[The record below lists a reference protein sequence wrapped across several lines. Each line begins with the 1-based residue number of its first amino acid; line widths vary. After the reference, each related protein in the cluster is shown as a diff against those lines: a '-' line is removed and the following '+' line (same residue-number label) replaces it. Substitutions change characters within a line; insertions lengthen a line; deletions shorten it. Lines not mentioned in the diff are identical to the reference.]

1 MQKIPTS
8 PTTPLVKNISITR
21 NELSRLH
28 LELLKNGDE
37 LSAKVLS
44 RGTKG
49 EIKLQIGEV
58 KLTAL
63 TLADVMP
70 GDIVKLK
77 VVKAGQQIQLQF
89 IATLKPSGTTN
100 TKTTQPSAPVTNS
113 KAVPDAS
120 NLIKV
125 ISIEPGKSLKANEQ
139 YTSKVI
145 SSDRSGVVKLKVG
158 STVIEGRSP
167 KVLEVG
173 QQIQI
178 KSLSNGSKIQLQ
190 IMPSVQ
196 SISKEG
202 MAKEQNLPL
211 SQIRLLNVDIVKH
224 AKQGDIIQA
233 KVIANNSKGE
243 LSLKI
248 GDLVTKVLTA
258 VKLPVNK
265 PIYLKVIKA
274 EGEAILETLTP
285 KEHKEQIKL
294 DALRKILPRQQ
305 ALGPGIQKLL
315 DVEQGRTAELPQS
328 VKESIVA
335 ILKQQPTPERLN
347 LPSGLRQALVSS
359 GLFSEPR
366 LLAGLPVLT
375 DLKVGL
381 NQLIAQIRPML
392 QDSEFDAKRDIL
404 GARRVPL
411 STAQGAAQVV
421 SSIQLGMLDELLR
434 NSDSAVA
441 RIQAQQLASV
451 PQDDSK
457 HQVWHFELPILSGDK
472 IEQINIE
479 IDKGDPLNEE
489 HSEIPWQITL
499 QMNLTPLG
507 EMRVQLKLNACSIS
521 TIFWA
526 EEQET
531 LSLLNKNIPTLKDAL
546 DKAGFDVNEM
556 RVLHGL
562 IKRRES
568 DALIPENA
576 SLLSVKV

>member
-28 LELLKNGDE
+28 LELLKSGDE

-63 TLADVMP
+63 TLADVMS

-100 TKTTQPSAPVTNS
+100 TKHTQPSVPVTNS

-139 YTSKVI
+139 YTAKVI
-145 SSDRSGVVKLKVG
+145 SSDRSGVVQLKVG

-178 KSLSNGSKIQLQ
+178 KSLSNSSKIQLQ
-190 IMPSVQ
+190 IMPLVQ

-258 VKLPVNK
+258 VKLPVDK

-294 DALRKILPRQQ
+294 VALRQILPRQQ
-305 ALGPGIQKLL
+305 AIGPGIQKLL

-392 QDSEFDAKRDIL
+392 RIVNLMLSEIL
-404 GARRVPL
+404 QAY
-411 STAQGAAQVV
+411 VV
-421 SSIQLGMLDELLR
+421 FPYQLLM
-434 NSDSAVA
+434 
-441 RIQAQQLASV
+441 
-451 PQDDSK
+451 
-457 HQVWHFELPILSGDK
+457 ELPKQHHRFS
-472 IEQINIE
+472 
-479 IDKGDPLNEE
+479 
-489 HSEIPWQITL
+489 
-499 QMNLTPLG
+499 
-507 EMRVQLKLNACSIS
+507 
-521 TIFWA
+521 
-526 EEQET
+526 
-531 LSLLNKNIPTLKDAL
+531 
-546 DKAGFDVNEM
+546 
-556 RVLHGL
+556 
-562 IKRRES
+562 
-568 DALIPENA
+568 
-576 SLLSVKV
+576 